1 MVVDDPVA
9 PFTDYFEDELFE
21 PPKKSSKLDLD
32 LFDVDVILSDHH
44 SIDLKTTEFEIP
56 NKSNVFLTHAASS
69 NTVYIRSADKIGNRA
84 YLKLIRAVADYCEH
98 AVPLS
103 EVPQPGDTIAALF
116 ERIYF
121 RARVVYVFEHTDEA
135 MVDFIDFGNVEKIQ
149 LSDARHLTEA
159 FQPIKPTI
167 KMITLKGMNSKNA
180 DAKKHLQSLVSDMT
194 KLILV
199 VNENGEHECELIDAK
214 TGESL
219 NAYLRAMPAIAEI
232 KTEPKPSKSPKPIER
247 SKSPKPSKPQKPQ
260 IKVKRFTFPMTNDI
274 AQLINFPFSQDIQH
288 ILTDGHNVS
297 MLTISNSLI
306 TLGYIHAILE
316 SDMKEFKIND
326 ELVNE
331 IGLEMESLPPYI
343 PTV

>member
-32 LFDVDVILSDHH
+32 LLDVDVILSDHH
-44 SIDLKTTEFEIP
+44 SIDLKISEFKIP
-56 NKSNVFLTHAASS
+56 NKSEVFLTHVASS
-69 NTVYIRSADKIGNRA
+69 NTVYIRSADKKESRA
-84 YLKLIRAVADYCEH
+84 YLQLIRSVAEYCVR

-103 EVPQPGDTIAALF
+103 EIPQPGDTIAALF
-116 ERIYF
+116 EKIYF

-159 FQPIKPTI
+159 LQPIKPTI

-180 DAKKHLQSLVSDMT
+180 DAKKHLQSLVGNLT
-194 KLILV
+194 KMIL
-199 VNENGEHECELIDAK
+199 VNENGEHECELIRAK

-232 KTEPKPSKSPKPIER
+232 KTESKPSKSAKPIEKSKSPKP
-247 SKSPKPSKPQKPQ
+247 PKPQ
-260 IKVKRFTFPMTNDI
+260 IKVN
-274 AQLINFPFSQDIQH
+274 
-288 ILTDGHNVS
+288 
-297 MLTISNSLI
+297 
-306 TLGYIHAILE
+306 
-316 SDMKEFKIND
+316 
-326 ELVNE
+326 
-331 IGLEMESLPPYI
+331 
-343 PTV
+343 